1 MKLQQKLLS
10 ILIAFVFSL
19 LAFPGYAIGDE
30 LNSAQ
35 HDDMTPAISAAKHR
49 ASVIFINVGR
59 ADAALIQ
66 IDGFTYLIDTG
77 RKSSALQV
85 MAALAMYK
93 VERIEAIFLTHTHSD
108 HTGGLKAI
116 AQEYEIGTLYSSS
129 ISKDKKNGENK
140 IDTLASKLSL
150 NHTKLSAGDKVS
162 VSADIK
168 FEVLG
173 PLVYSHDDNDNS
185 LILRLSVNDTTILFC
200 GDMQFAEE
208 FSLLAAGIDLH
219 ADILKVGNHGNPDA
233 TSAELVAAV
242 QPKTAIISTNTLEDK
257 NSANARVIGLLS
269 DAQVFITENY
279 TLGILFNLGANGEV
293 DISYPQPTNEIR
305 H

>member
-1 MKLQQKLLS
+1 MKHQQKLLS
-10 ILIAFVFSL
+10 ILIAFVFL
-19 LAFPGYAIGDE
+19 FAAFPGYAIGDE
-30 LNSAQ
+30 FKPAQ
-35 HDDMTPAISAAKHR
+35 YDNRTSKIPAANHH
-49 ASVIFINVGR
+49 ASVLFINVGR

-66 IDGFTYLIDTG
+66 IDGLYYLIDTG
-77 RKSSALQV
+77 SKSSALQV
-85 MAALAMYK
+85 LDALAMYH
-93 VERIEAIFLTHTHSD
+93 VERLEAVFLTHTHSD

-116 AQEYEIGTLYSSS
+116 AQEYEVGTLYSSA

-150 NHTKLSAGDKVS
+150 NHEKLSAGDTVS

-208 FSLLAAGIDLH
+208 ISLLEAGIDLYS
-219 ADILKVGNHGNPDA
+219 DILKVGNHGNPDA
-233 TSAELVAAV
+233 TSAELIAAV
-242 QPKTAIISTNTLEDK
+242 QPKIAIISTNTLEDQ
-257 NSANARVIGLLS
+257 NSANERVIALL
-269 DAQVFITENY
+269 DGAQVFSTEDY
-279 TLGILFNLGANGEV
+279 TLGILLNLGVNGEV
-293 DISYPQPTNEIR
+293 NISNPQPLN
-305 H
+305 